1 MNKKM
6 IQEVLKLTEEC
17 ISRYWQ
23 LDIDFILSYC
33 HEDVMWTGALQS
45 EFMEGKEAMTKDFK
59 ALIKELKHCHMD
71 RQEFLVVQ
79 NTGNVCTIAG
89 RYLVTTDETEE
100 YFLQA
105 QQRCTCV
112 WELIDGKL
120 QIRHLHVSNPI
131 GEMKVAEGELF
142 VNQMGRMAKKY
153 LLRHLRDLQD
163 KDRLAVADM
172 NDHIHFLS
180 YQDILYVTACGR
192 NCMIAT
198 RSLGKLEIHMSI
210 TEVLK
215 AAGERLLSIHRS
227 YAVNRQHISSVRR
240 YEAVMANGDVIP
252 LPVKRYKELREI
264 LLQDHERV

>member
-6 IQEVLKLTEEC
+6 TQEALRLTEEC
-17 ISRYWQ
+17 LSRYWQ

-45 EFMEGKEAMTKDFK
+45 EFMEGKEAMTKDLQ
-59 ALIKELKHCHMD
+59 ALKGEIKRCHLTM
-71 RQEFLVVQ
+71 QEFLVVQ

-100 YFLQA
+100 YFIQA

-112 WELIDGKL
+112 WELLDGKL
-120 QIRHLHVSNPI
+120 QIRHIHVSNPI
-131 GEMKVAEGELF
+131 GEMKVAEGEIF

-153 LLRHLRDLQD
+153 LLKHLHDLQD
-163 KDRLAVADM
+163 KDKLAVADM
-172 NDHIHFLS
+172 EDHIHFLS
-180 YQDILYVTACGR
+180 YPDILYVTACGR
-192 NCMIAT
+192 NCTIVT
-198 RSLGKLEIHMSI
+198 RSLGKLEAHMSI

-215 AAGERLLSIHRS
+215 AAGERLTPVHRS
-227 YAVNRQHISSVRR
+227 YAVNNQHISSVRR
-240 YEAVMANGDVIP
+240 YEVVMTNGDIIP

-264 LLQDHERV
+264 LLREHESV